1 MIDKSKLFLKKRY
14 GDINTVAKILD
25 TTPGNV
31 AQLIR
36 RPTAKRHLEAIDAL
50 SKVIESRDK
59 LIAK

>member
-50 SKVIESRDK
+50 
-59 LIAK
+59 